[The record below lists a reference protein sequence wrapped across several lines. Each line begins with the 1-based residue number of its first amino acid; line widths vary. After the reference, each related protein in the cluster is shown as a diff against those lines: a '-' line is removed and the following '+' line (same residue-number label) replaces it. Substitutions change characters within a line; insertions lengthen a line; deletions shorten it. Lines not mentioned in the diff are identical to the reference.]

1 MTAIVLTE
9 VALMSFASDFDT
21 RIIDGVFVRRK
32 NRRNE
37 SLSWKKLGLIPGMVD
52 DWNYVLP
59 PLLETVVEIPDDIAY
74 NDCESRA

>member
-1 MTAIVLTE
+1 
-9 VALMSFASDFDT
+9 
-21 RIIDGVFVRRK
+21 
-32 NRRNE
+32 
-37 SLSWKKLGLIPGMVD
+37 MVD